1 MTTRPIWTS
10 HALAAFLAGDE
21 PCHACHGHG
30 RIQVT
35 GPRDN
40 RVCPSC
46 RGAGVPLSVKE
57 AYDAGF
63 TLTEWKAARQ
73 ITKGARA

>member
-1 MTTRPIWTS
+1 MLTRPIWTS
-10 HALAAFLAGDE
+10 HARAAFLAGDE
-21 PCHACHGHG
+21 PCYTCGGHG

-46 RGAGVPLSVKE
+46 RGAGVPLSIK
-57 AYDAGF
+57 AAFDAGF
-63 TLTEWKAARQ
+63 TLHEWKAARQ
-73 ITKGARA
+73 TTRGRA